1 MRLKYYYLFFISVT
15 AFVVWIFFSFSKE
28 NLADKEI
35 IKECVSFYTLD
46 YDLNFNDSELEKKIN
61 KYLHQTCAE
70 IDIIRDNKYIFKID
84 KNDSLLVFSKNNLFN
99 YPKSEIK
106 LFPNNKNQRCLN
118 KNMKIGFYSN
128 IFEQID
134 NINEKNINQYLIKN
148 TDSLVYIPLFSG
160 TRNRDK
166 YAIYMYEDGIVSIS
180 CSSNIN
186 INLLNKI
193 NRVLVSYI
201 SNNEISFDY
210 ALIPIVVLDIT
221 PAPARIF

>member
-1 MRLKYYYLFFISVT
+1 MNNSATIG
-15 AFVVWIFFSFSKE
+15 
-28 NLADKEI
+28 NNI
-35 IKECVSFYTLD
+35 I
-46 YDLNFNDSELEKKIN
+46 
-61 KYLHQTCAE
+61 
-70 IDIIRDNKYIFKID
+70 
-84 KNDSLLVFSKNNLFN
+84 
-99 YPKSEIK
+99 
-106 LFPNNKNQRCLN
+106 
-118 KNMKIGFYSN
+118 YS
-128 IFEQID
+128 I
-134 NINEKNINQYLIKN
+134 QYLIKN